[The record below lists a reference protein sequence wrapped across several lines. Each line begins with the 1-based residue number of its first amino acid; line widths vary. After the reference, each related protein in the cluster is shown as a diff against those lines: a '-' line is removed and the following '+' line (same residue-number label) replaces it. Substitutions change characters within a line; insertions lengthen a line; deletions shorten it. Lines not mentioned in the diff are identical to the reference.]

1 MVGPIVRAMK
11 ITRLLASA
19 AHGLTMGDIAKRLK
33 MPMSTV
39 HRVLVVLEEQD
50 LVVRSPSDRRYILG
64 SAARELSTMIS
75 AHRCEFRDEV
85 TRILAEARAATGET
99 VFLSELVD
107 SSLICMASAESPEM
121 LRVCMSPGARIPFP
135 ASPSARA
142 VLAWRDRTAVETL
155 HRTAQS
161 ALIAGIATTS
171 ATHERLAAIRERGFD
186 AEESEL
192 APGVW
197 SVAAPTR
204 SINRSVVGSVA
215 LACPSHRRQSDV
227 WRAEAIEVILACSR
241 DVSDVRRRAG

>member
-161 ALIAGIATTS
+161 ALIAGIGNDQCHAR
-171 ATHERLAAIRERGFD
+171 AIGRDPGARIRRRGIRACARRL
-186 AEESEL
+186 
-192 APGVW
+192 
-197 SVAAPTR
+197 
-204 SINRSVVGSVA
+204 
-215 LACPSHRRQSDV
+215 
-227 WRAEAIEVILACSR
+227 
-241 DVSDVRRRAG
+241 VRRRTDTVDQSVGGRVGGARMSESPQTERRLACRGDRGDSRV